1 MTLVLDKPIDRDDL
15 SEDWEL
21 LFFGLHLW
29 GCNAGDARD
38 SGSILHWEDPPEKE
52 MATQSLQYP
61 CLENPM
67 DRGDWRAT
75 VQGVAKSQ
83 SERLS
88 IHSLYLV
95 LS

>member
-15 SEDWEL
+15 WKDWER

-38 SGSILHWEDPPEKE
+38 PGSILDWEDPLEKE
-52 MATQSLQYP
+52 MATHSLQYS

-67 DRGDWRAT
+67 DGGDWRAT

-83 SERLS
+83 TEWLS